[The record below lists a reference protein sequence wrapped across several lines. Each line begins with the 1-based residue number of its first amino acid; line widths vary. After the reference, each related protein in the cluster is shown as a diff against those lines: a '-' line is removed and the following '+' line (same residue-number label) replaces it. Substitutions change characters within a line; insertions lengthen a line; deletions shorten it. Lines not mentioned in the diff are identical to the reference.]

1 MLPEFRNEPI
11 TDYSIPENR
20 KLMEEALEQV
30 ETELGK
36 EYELLIGGER
46 VSTDSVET
54 SINPSNVDEV
64 IGRVHRAGKDEA
76 LRAIEASQEAFET
89 WQHYE
94 PADRARYLFAAAKKM
109 RERKR
114 EFSAWMI
121 KEVGKNWAEAEGDVA
136 EAIDFMEY
144 YGREMLR
151 YDRDQVDVAFPGEEN
166 TLSYIPLGSCVII
179 PPWNFPVAIL
189 VGMTTAAIVTGN
201 TVILKPASIST
212 VVAAKFVELM
222 EEVKLPPGVLN
233 FIPGSGSVIGDL
245 LVTHPKTRMIGFTGS
260 KEVGLRIN
268 ELAAKTA
275 PGQIWIKR
283 VIAEMGG
290 KDTAV
295 VDSDVNLDE
304 AADALAASAFG
315 YQGQKCSACSRIVAV
330 EDIYDELVE
339 KLIERTRKLTIGDV
353 RYYENYMGPVSSNE
367 AYNSILEYIEIGK
380 GEGRLVCGGERAA
393 GNGYYIEPTII
404 ADVDPMARISQEE
417 IFGPVVAILKAPD
430 FKKALDIANNTE
442 FGLTGGLFSRTREH
456 LEYAKRHFHVGNLY
470 LNRKITGA
478 LVGVQ
483 PFGGF
488 NMSGTDSK
496 AGGKDYLLLF
506 SQAKTVTERF

>member
-20 KLMEEALEQV
+20 KLMEEAIEKV
-30 ETELGK
+30 ENELGK
-36 EYELLIGGER
+36 EYRLLIGNEH
-46 VSTDSVET
+46 VSTDSIET
-54 SINPSNVDEV
+54 SVNPSNVDEV
-64 IGRVHRAGKDEA
+64 IGHVHRAGKDEA
-76 LRAIEASQEAFET
+76 LRAIEASVEAFKT
-89 WQHYE
+89 WRYYE
-94 PADRARYLFAAAKKM
+94 PAARARYLFAAAKKM

-121 KEVGKNWAEAEGDVA
+121 KEVGKNWTEAEGDVA

-151 YDRDQVDVAFPGEEN
+151 YDQDQVDVAYPGEDN
-166 TLSYIPLGSCVII
+166 SLSYIPLGSCVII

-201 TVILKPASIST
+201 TVVLKPASIST

-233 FIPGSGSVIGDL
+233 YIPGSGSEIGDL
-245 LVTHPKTRMIGFTGS
+245 IVTHPKTRMIAFTGS

-268 ELAAKTA
+268 EHAARTS

-290 KDTAV
+290 KDTAI
-295 VDSDVNLDE
+295 VDSDVDLDE
-304 AADALAASAFG
+304 AAEALVASAFG
-315 YQGQKCSACSRIVAV
+315 YQGQKCSACSRIIAL
-330 EDIYDELVE
+330 EDIYDELLE
-339 KLIERTRKLTIGDV
+339 KLTEKTMKLTVGDV
-353 RYYENYMGPVSSNE
+353 KYFENYMGPVSSDD
-367 AYNSILEYIEIGK
+367 AFNSIINYIEIGK
-380 GEGRLVCGGERAA
+380 KEGRLVCGGKRVA

-417 IFGPVVAILKAPD
+417 IFGPVVTVIKAAD
-430 FKKALDIANNTE
+430 FTEALDIANNTE
-442 FGLTGGLFSRTREH
+442 FGLTGGVFSRTREH
-456 LEYAKRHFHVGNLY
+456 LEHARRYFHVGNLY

-496 AGGKDYLLLF
+496 AGGKDYLLIF